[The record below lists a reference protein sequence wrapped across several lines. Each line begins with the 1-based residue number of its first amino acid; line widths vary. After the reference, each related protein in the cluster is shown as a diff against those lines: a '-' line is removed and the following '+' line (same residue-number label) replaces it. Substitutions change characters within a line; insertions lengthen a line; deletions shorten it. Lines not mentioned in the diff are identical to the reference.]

1 MKTILFVYGFGGH
14 REQSK
19 RLLSYN
25 TNNDK
30 IIEITEFGVDQ
41 INKQN
46 KCYKTLP
53 FKTKKRIDPI
63 NITLATLYLTPLA
76 LFILIKHRPS
86 KVITTGPIV
95 GVIPI
100 FLSKLLGIE
109 TIFIETWSRFYSCS
123 STGKILRKAV
133 SKVLIQNE
141 ELKRIYPNSIYCGR
155 L

>member
-1 MKTILFVYGFGGH
+1 MKTILFVYGPGGH

-41 INKQN
+41 INKRN

-53 FKTKKRIDPI
+53 YKTKKRINPI
-63 NITLATLYLTPLA
+63 NIILSTLYLAPLS

-86 KVITTGPIV
+86 KVITTGPIIA
-95 GVIPI
+95 VIPI
-100 FLSKLLGIE
+100 FLSKFLGIE
-109 TIFIETWSRFYSCS
+109 TIFIETWSRFYSYS
-123 STGKILRKAV
+123 STGKILRKVA
-133 SKVLIQNE
+133 SKVLVQNE
-141 ELKRIYPNSIYCGR
+141 ELRRIYLNSIYCGR